1 MFEQRGKMSLLRS
14 TLQEI
19 KKDHIFEQR
28 RKISLL

>member
-19 KKDHIFEQR
+19 KKDHIFER
-28 RKISLL
+28 RKIFLL